1 MIVVGYKLNAYN
13 ATYEKAYFNV
23 QEGRNSSGN
32 RVLEITEDNSGITFI
47 LEYEFEGK
55 KKRKDPRKKHSCKI

>member
-1 MIVVGYKLNAYN
+1 MRAVGYKLNAYN

-23 QEGRNSSGN
+23 QEGRNASGN

-47 LEYEFEGK
+47 LEFEGE